1 MGAATPEAEE
11 ATASKKDAGHRECPL
26 PTCGVM
32 TSKRTRDT
40 GNTPCLHAVLWLLK
54 ERGTPGM
61 NFHLHA
67 VQKFLWMRHSAA
79 SLYLTDRVRTGRVL
93 QEADYDKIMIKMVKM
108 IKMLPD
114 D

>member
-1 MGAATPEAEE
+1 
-11 ATASKKDAGHRECPL
+11 
-26 PTCGVM
+26 
-32 TSKRTRDT
+32 
-40 GNTPCLHAVLWLLK
+40 
-54 ERGTPGM
+54 M

-67 VQKFLWMRHSAA
+67 LQKFLWMRHSAA

>member
-1 MGAATPEAEE
+1 
-11 ATASKKDAGHRECPL
+11 
-26 PTCGVM
+26 
-32 TSKRTRDT
+32 
-40 GNTPCLHAVLWLLK
+40 
-54 ERGTPGM
+54 M

-93 QEADYDKIMIKMVKM
+93 QEADYEKIMIKMVKM
-108 IKMLPD
+108 IKMINMLPD